1 MGSTVPNKKT
11 KRKKRSEEQ
20 RSSEDSEETSCSAWA
35 CSISGTGGSGAM
47 LGFFREGLP
56 VLGGGGGAEVGAGAG
71 AGGSGAGGSSAM
83 TRGAIETAGSAG
95 CADWTGD
102 GSDTFGEVVGASATL
117 GGSGA
122 ASETF
127 CSLSASALGSTFSAL
142 AGMAGK
148 ALGAGSWG
156 ACLAAGSCF
165 GGAGAFGS
173 CLGGGGAAVDGNGVG
188 GKGFRLSVAARA
200 KVPFAGGA
208 DPLKTC

>member
-1 MGSTVPNKKT
+1 
-11 KRKKRSEEQ
+11 
-20 RSSEDSEETSCSAWA
+20 
-35 CSISGTGGSGAM
+35 M

-56 VLGGGGGAEVGAGAG
+56 VLGGGGGAEAGAGAG

-102 GSDTFGEVVGASATL
+102 GSDTFGGVGASATL
-117 GGSGA
+117 GGSGASSPTLGGSGAGA

-208 DPLKTC
+208 DPLKTCGMVRVQRQKRTANHGEQLMESNHNQ